1 MLTTQSRPQKSQ
13 FLVGP
18 RKKSK
23 KRTDRL
29 AWGSSMAAT
38 TCSRGQA
45 TAYCCA
51 WRLGS
56 NRWKTTTRQARTA
69 PSSAR
74 SHEARCSSI
83 RYWHRGLS
91 KYMHVRASRMLHCR
105 RASRNSL
112 TKAPR
117 ERERRAFDLERT
129 RQMAGSTFSWPTES
143 QSRGLATNRDEG
155 RSKPSEGDGRKLDS

>member
-13 FLVGP
+13 FLAGP

-45 TAYCCA
+45 TASCCT
-51 WRLGS
+51 WRLGL
-56 NRWKTTTRQARTA
+56 NRWKTTTRQAHTA
-69 PSSAR
+69 PASAR

-117 ERERRAFDLERT
+117 GREACVRSRKDASNGRQHFFMAYRKPEPRPGNEPRRRAIE
-129 RQMAGSTFSWPTES
+129 TE
-143 QSRGLATNRDEG
+143 
-155 RSKPSEGDGRKLDS
+155 